1 MGLILG
7 LSLLLF
13 DPLYN
18 FTLAPKWQAVAQQ
31 RAPKIINS
39 NGNLAKWLQSCQN
52 LPQVKTNYLDLDQE
66 IVIGREG
73 EIANKEEFKKTLLQL
88 SPWRKGPFKL
98 FGVDI
103 NSEWRSD
110 LKWQRLEAHI
120 NCANKRIL
128 DVGCGNGYYML
139 RMLGAGA
146 QQVIGIDPSV
156 LFIVQYLVLRQ
167 FCQQEPNAMILPFKL
182 QDLPKDLEKFDM
194 VFSMGVLYHRRSP
207 IDHLFELKNLLVAK
221 GELILETLVVSGIQ
235 GYSLMP
241 EGRYAK
247 MRNVWFIPSPETLVL
262 WLKRIGFKDIE
273 ILNISTT
280 STEEQR
286 QTEWMQFES
295 LVDFLDFNKNK
306 TIEGYPA
313 PKRIIIKAINN
324 G

>member
-18 FTLAPKWQAVAQQ
+18 FALAPKWQAVAQQ

-39 NGNLAKWLQSCQN
+39 NGNLAKWLQSCQS
-52 LPQVKTNYLDLDQE
+52 LPQVKTNYLALNPE

-73 EIANKEEFKKTLLQL
+73 EIVNKEQFKKTLLQL

-167 FCQQEPNAMILPFKL
+167 FCQQKPNAMILPFKL

-221 GELILETLVVSGIQ
+221 GELILETLVVTGIQ

>member
-1 MGLILG
+1 MGLITSP
-7 LSLLLF
+7 SLLF
-13 DPLYN
+13 FNPLYN
-18 FTLAPKWQAVAQQ
+18 FALPPKWQALTQKRAQ
-31 RAPKIINS
+31 KIINS
-39 NGNLAKWLQSCQN
+39 NGNLANWLQTCQS
-52 LPQVKTNYLDLDQE
+52 LPQVKTTHLALNQE
-66 IVIGREG
+66 IVIGREC
-73 EIANKEEFKKTLLQL
+73 EIGNKEELKKTLLQL

-98 FGVDI
+98 FGIDI
-103 NSEWRSD
+103 NSEWRCD
-110 LKWQRLEAHI
+110 LKWQRLQAHI

-167 FCQQEPNAMILPFKL
+167 FCQQKPNAMILPFKL

-207 IDHLFELKNLLVAK
+207 IDHLIELKNILVSK
-221 GELILETLVVSGIQ
+221 GQLILETLVVSGIQ

-247 MRNVWFIPSPETLVL
+247 MRNVWFIPSPDTLVL

-295 LVDFLDFNKNK
+295 LADFLDFNNK

-324 G
+324 D

>member
-31 RAPKIINS
+31 RAQKIINS

-52 LPQVKTNYLDLDQE
+52 LPQVKTNYLTLNPE

-73 EIANKEEFKKTLLQL
+73 EIVNKEQFKKTLLQL

-167 FCQQEPNAMILPFKL
+167 FCQQKPNAMILPFKL

-295 LVDFLDFNKNK
+295 LADFLDFNKNK

-324 G
+324 E

>member
-1 MGLILG
+1 M
-7 LSLLLF
+7 LF

-18 FTLAPKWQAVAQQ
+18 FSLAPKWQAVAQQ

-52 LPQVKTNYLDLDQE
+52 LPQVKTNYLTLNPE

-73 EIANKEEFKKTLLQL
+73 EIVNKEQFKKTLLQL

-167 FCQQEPNAMILPFKL
+167 FCQQKPNAMILPFKL

-221 GELILETLVVSGIQ
+221 GELILETLVVTGIQ

-262 WLKRIGFKDIE
+262 WLQRIGFKDIE